1 MTEFSSYTQ
10 TPCWVDVT
18 SLDLEKTIEFYG
30 GLFGWEADQDP
41 RPEAGGYTMFKLRGS
56 TSPP

>member
-1 MTEFSSYTQ
+1 MTEFSSYAHG

-18 SLDLEKTIEFYG
+18 SPDLDRTIEFYG

-41 RPEAGGYTMFKLRGS
+41 RPEAGGYTMFTLRGK
-56 TSPP
+56 